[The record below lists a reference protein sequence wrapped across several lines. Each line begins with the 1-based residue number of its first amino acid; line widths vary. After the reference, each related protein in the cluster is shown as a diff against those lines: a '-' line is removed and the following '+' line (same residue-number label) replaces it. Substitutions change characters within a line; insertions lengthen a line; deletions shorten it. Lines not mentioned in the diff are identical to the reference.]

1 MTRLG
6 LALCLAA
13 ATLRGG
19 AWTARVEPADAPP
32 GSVLVCSLDG
42 SAPPG
47 LVLAGFQQ
55 EAGFYVSGGRSVA
68 LLAVPLGS
76 RPGRHRLSLK
86 LGRRRQR
93 LSVDITRDPYPLHRV
108 RRVKR
113 LSQKLAR
120 GRESGEAELL
130 EGAEAESAGPPLWRE
145 PLRWPLQGPI
155 TVTSPFGS
163 RRIYNRG
170 EAAWTHKGLDLR
182 AAYGTPVYSAAQG
195 VVLLA
200 RKRLAVTGGT
210 ILIGHG
216 YGVTTAYYHLS
227 RVDVKPGQRIGP
239 GQQLGLSGQSG
250 VAAGPHLHWQ
260 VALRGRPVDPRQW
273 LDDPARTRASAP

>member
-1 MTRLG
+1 MMRFG

-19 AWTARVEPADAPP
+19 AWKARVEPADAPP
-32 GSVLVCSLDG
+32 GSVVVCSLDG
-42 SAPPG
+42 PAPPG

-55 EAGFYVSGGRSVA
+55 EAGFYVSGGRAIA

-108 RRVKR
+108 RRVKG
-113 LSQKLAR
+113 LSRKLAQ
-120 GRESGEAELL
+120 GLSSGEAEMM
-130 EGAEAESAGPPLWRE
+130 ESAEAESAGPPLWRE
-145 PLRWPLQGPI
+145 ALRWPLEGPI

-182 AAYGTPVYSAAQG
+182 APYGTPVYSAGQG

-210 ILIGHG
+210 VLVGHG

-227 RVDVKPGQRIGP
+227 RVDVKPGQRVEP
-239 GQQLGLSGQSG
+239 GQRLGLSGQSG
-250 VAAGPHLHWQ
+250 IAAGPHLHWQ

-273 LDDPARTRASAP
+273 LDDPARARATAP